1 MTAPVLAPSDAL
13 GEARP
18 AVFWTDRPG
27 APEACPPIAGEVR
40 CTLLVVG
47 GGLTGLWTAYTLIS
61 ADFRRLIHMLRLTG
75 INVTLELEPE
85 NAAGG

>member
-1 MTAPVLAPSDAL
+1 MINWTFERYENYRARSLWLDRLGDALAPRGAL
-13 GEARP
+13 DKELQCDVA
-18 AVFWTDRPG
+18 
-27 APEACPPIAGEVR
+27 II
-40 CTLLVVG
+40 G